1 MNVNVSYNGFSLAD
15 AASCVMMRLPVP
27 DLVWDMEALWKVWN
41 EPLPAIDAPEP
52 VLTDA
57 QEEAEPVN
65 QEAAKAV
72 IAELEEHI
80 RRQMPSRAKPVTYNG
95 VTYPSLKAC
104 AKAFG
109 LTVSACSRRLQKGQ
123 PLDKKLKAGGR
134 PLVPVTVNGA
144 EYPSMAAAAKA
155 LGVPY
160 QTLCSRIHKGQDLSM
175 PKYADRCEPITYQGK
190 EYPSVEAL
198 SRATGINSRSWLY
211 RIRHNIPLD
220 SPWGRG
226 GRKQKVVTEP
236 VPEAP
241 AAPAPKPAIKPIT
254 INGKEYQSFHEAE
267 EAERK
272 SREVEKPEP
281 KRSPL
286 DTLTTSGLTKPKP
299 VVYDGKEYPS
309 MEALAREYNRHISYC
324 YNHIRKSLPIV
335 RKEENPEAEV
345 EVDEFSL
352 REIRATPADE
362 MKAWKKKWKAC
373 RYGGKKYTSL
383 NALADLADVS
393 LGQAYIG
400 VEKMGKWIAEDEI

>member
-1 MNVNVSYNGFSLAD
+1 MNVNVTYSGYTLAD

-27 DLVWDMEALWKVWN
+27 DLVWDMEVLWKVWN
-41 EPLPAIDAPEP
+41 EPLPAIEVPEAVP
-52 VLTDA
+52 TDA
-57 QEEAEPVN
+57 QEEAEPAN

-95 VTYPSLKAC
+95 VTYPSLMAC

-109 LTVSACSRRLQKGQ
+109 LTASACSRRLQKGQ

-160 QTLCSRIHKGQDLSM
+160 QTICSRIRKGQDLSM

-226 GRKQKVVTEP
+226 GCKQKNVAEP

-241 AAPAPKPAIKPIT
+241 AAPAQEPAVKPVV
-254 INGKEYQSFHEAE
+254 INGKEYQSLHDAD
-267 EAERK
+267 EAERRLKSEPKPSPLGTLTMGGAPK
-272 SREVEKPEP
+272 SR
-281 KRSPL
+281 
-286 DTLTTSGLTKPKP
+286 P
-299 VVYDGKEYPS
+299 VTYNGKEYPN

-324 YNHIRKSLPIV
+324 YDHIREGVPLVK
-335 RKEENPEAEV
+335 KEEKPEAEA
-345 EVDEFSL
+345 DEFSL
-352 REIRATPADE
+352 REIRATPAE
-362 MKAWKKKWKAC
+362 EKKAWQKKWKAC
-373 RYGGKKYTSL
+373 RFGGKKYTSL

-393 LGQAYIG
+393 LGQAYVG

>member
-1 MNVNVSYNGFSLAD
+1 MNVNVTYSGYTLAD

-41 EPLPAIDAPEP
+41 EPIPAITPEAVP
-52 VLTDA
+52 TDA
-57 QEEAEPVN
+57 QEEAAPVN

-72 IAELEEHI
+72 IVELEEHI

-95 VTYPSLKAC
+95 ITYPSLTAC

-160 QTLCSRIHKGQDLSM
+160 QTLCSRIRKGQDLSM
-175 PKYADRCEPITYQGK
+175 PKYADRCNPIVYQGK

-220 SPWGRG
+220 APWGKG
-226 GRKQKVVTEP
+226 GNKQEK
-236 VPEAP
+236 P
-241 AAPAPKPAIKPIT
+241 AAPEPEAAEPASKPAVKPIV
-254 INGKEYQSFHEAE
+254 K
-267 EAERK
+267 
-272 SREVEKPEP
+272 
-281 KRSPL
+281 
-286 DTLTTSGLTKPKP
+286 
-299 VVYDGKEYPS
+299 
-309 MEALAREYNRHISYC
+309 
-324 YNHIRKSLPIV
+324 
-335 RKEENPEAEV
+335 KEERQEPDD
-345 EVDEFSL
+345 VDEHSL
-352 REIRATPADE
+352 QEIRATPADE
-362 MKAWKKKWKAC
+362 KKAWQKKWKAC

-393 LGQAYIG
+393 LGQAYKG
-400 VEKMGKWIAEDEI
+400 VQNSGTWLREDEI

>member
-27 DLVWDMEALWKVWN
+27 DLVWDMEVLWKVWN
-41 EPLPAIDAPEP
+41 EPIPAITPEAVP
-52 VLTDA
+52 TDA

-80 RRQMPSRAKPVTYNG
+80 RRQMPSRAKPVAYNG
-95 VTYPSLKAC
+95 VTYPSLTAC

-109 LTVSACSRRLQKGQ
+109 LTASACSRRLQKGQ

-134 PLVPVTVNGA
+134 PLIPVTVNGA

-160 QTLCSRIHKGQDLSM
+160 QTLCSRIRKGQDLSM
-175 PKYADRCEPITYQGK
+175 PKYADRCEPITYLGK

-220 SPWGRG
+220 APWGKG
-226 GRKQKVVTEP
+226 GCKQEK
-236 VPEAP
+236 P
-241 AAPAPKPAIKPIT
+241 AAPEPETAEPASKPAVKPVV
-254 INGKEYQSFHEAE
+254 INGKEYQSLHDAD
-267 EAERK
+267 EAERSLKSEPKPSPLGTLTMGSTPK
-272 SREVEKPEP
+272 SR
-281 KRSPL
+281 
-286 DTLTTSGLTKPKP
+286 P
-299 VVYDGKEYPS
+299 VTYNGKEYPN
-309 MEALAREYNRHISYC
+309 MKALAREYNRHVSYC
-324 YNHIRKSLPIV
+324 YDHIREGVPLVK
-335 RKEENPEAEV
+335 KEEKPEAEA
-345 EVDEFSL
+345 DEFSL
-352 REIRATPADE
+352 REIRVTPAEE
-362 MKAWKKKWKAC
+362 MKAWGKKWKAC
-373 RYGGKKYTSL
+373 RLGGKKYTSL
-383 NALADLADVS
+383 NALADLADVT
-393 LGQAYIG
+393 LGQAYVG